1 MVPLDGAKMNRS
13 LQRLRKSF
21 MNRGTRYVVAVA
33 LILGVVM
40 LYLLSRASTNTTDFA
55 NDLPLLLGFGVAV
68 LVVLLVL
75 VGFQLVTVRRRLKA
89 RVFGSKLTL
98 RLVVVF
104 TMVSV
109 LPGVLMYGISVQ
121 FLAGS
126 IESWFDVR
134 VDSALEG
141 GLNLGRVNLETGLRE
156 LQRKADSMAV
166 SLSDGQDGA
175 RVAELNDLREQAAVH
190 EAALL
195 TPDGDIIAFSGTD
208 SEQLMPVMPNPSVLR
223 QVRLQ
228 QPYLSIEEDGD
239 FSLRLRVAVPVNYPA
254 GETEILQL
262 VQPVSE
268 KLARDAAMVQEAYR
282 DYQELSLSREG
293 LKRLYTL
300 ALTLSLGLALL
311 SVLLLAIMFSNR
323 LSAPLGF
330 LAAGTRAVA
339 QGDFSQRQPVH
350 RQDELGVLTESF
362 NAMTRQLSEAQTA
375 AQQHQEALSAANVY
389 LESILANLSAGVLS
403 FDTDFRLRASNRS
416 AEKILGA
423 ELTQLVGTSVADWQT
438 SAPRLVTICQA
449 ARASFVEGGET
460 TWQQEIEV
468 DTQAGKQVL
477 LLRGSQL
484 LEGEEKGYVVVFDDV
499 TELLQAQRY
508 AAWGEVARRL
518 AHEIKNPL
526 TPIQLSAERL
536 QRRLSEKLET
546 SDSDVL
552 NRSTQTIVNQV
563 SALKGMVNAF
573 SEYARSPETD
583 SSPVDLNA
591 LVGDVLELYEAS
603 RPLLR
608 VELDPRLPT
617 VFGDSAKLRQ
627 VLHNLL
633 QNAEQAVAEVS
644 QPQIVVRT
652 EAKDNGVVLSV
663 RDNGS
668 GFPEQ
673 MMARV
678 FEPYVSSKLRG
689 TGLGLAIVK
698 KIVEEH
704 NGSVTISNPASG
716 GALVEIRLS
725 KVAGVTDIQQAVVN
739 R

>member
-1 MVPLDGAKMNRS
+1 MNPSLQKIRRS
-13 LQRLRKSF
+13 L
-21 MNRGTRYVVAVA
+21 MTRGMRYVVAIA

-40 LYLLSRASTNTTDFA
+40 LYLLSTASTNTTDFG
-55 NDLPLLLGFGVAV
+55 NDLPVLLGFGVV
-68 LVVLLVL
+68 IVVTLLLL
-75 VGFQLVTVRRRLKA
+75 VGFQLVLLRRRLKA

-98 RLVVVF
+98 RLVIVF
-104 TMVSV
+104 TIVSV
-109 LPGVLMYGISVQ
+109 LPGVVMYGISVQ

-166 SLSDGQDGA
+166 TLSNGKISA
-175 RVAELNDLREQAAVH
+175 RVATLNQLREQAAVH

-195 TPDGDIIAFSGTD
+195 SPDGTIIAFSGMD
-208 SEQLMPVMPNPSVLR
+208 SEQLMPVVPNPSVLR

-228 QPYLSIEEDGD
+228 QPYLSVEEDGAYK
-239 FSLRLRVAVPVNYPA
+239 LRLRVVVPVNRPG

-268 KLARDAAMVQEAYR
+268 RLARDAALVQDAYR
-282 DYQELSLSREG
+282 DYEELSLSRHG

-311 SVLLLAIMFSNR
+311 SVLLLAIIFSNR
-323 LSAPLGF
+323 LSSPLSF

-339 QGDFSQRQPVH
+339 QGDFTQRQPVH
-350 RQDELGVLTESF
+350 RHDELGVLTESF
-362 NAMTRQLSEAQTA
+362 NAMTDQLSDAQTA
-375 AQQHQEALSAANVY
+375 AQRHQDALSAAKAY

-403 FDTDFRLRASNRS
+403 FDAQFRLRASNRS

-423 ELTQLVGTSVADWQT
+423 DLTLLIGTNAQHWTT
-438 SAPRLVTICQA
+438 SAPRLVNIWRVSR
-449 ARASFVEGGET
+449 ARFVEHAET
-460 TWQQEIEV
+460 TWEQQIEV
-468 DTQAGKQVL
+468 DTQTGKQVL

-499 TELLQAQRY
+499 TKLLQAQRY

-536 QRRLSEKLET
+536 QRRLSEKLDA
-546 SDSDVL
+546 SDADVL
-552 NRSTQTIVNQV
+552 NRSTHTIVNQV
-563 SALKGMVNAF
+563 SALKDMVNAF
-573 SEYARSPETD
+573 SEYARSPE
-583 SSPVDLNA
+583 SNLAPVDLNA
-591 LVGDVLELYEAS
+591 LVGDVLDLYEAS
-603 RPLLR
+603 RPRLR
-608 VELDPRLPT
+608 VELGQHLPT
-617 VFGDSAKLRQ
+617 VFGDSTKLRQ
-627 VLHNLL
+627 LLHNLL

-652 EAKDNGVVLSV
+652 SEVENGVVLSV
-663 RDNGS
+663 RDNGP

-678 FEPYVSSKLRG
+678 FEPYVTSKARG

-704 NGSVTISNPASG
+704 NGSVTISNPESG
-716 GALVEIRLS
+716 GALVEIRLA
-725 KVAGVTDIQQAVVN
+725 KVAGMSDTRQAAIN
-739 R
+739 H

>member
-1 MVPLDGAKMNRS
+1 MNRP
-13 LQRLRKSF
+13 LKKLRKSL
-21 MNRGTRYVVAVA
+21 MNRATRHVVGAA

-40 LYLLSRASTNTTDFA
+40 LYLLSTASTNTTEFA
-55 NDLPLLLGFGVAV
+55 NDLPLLLGLGVGV
-68 LVVLLVL
+68 LVVLLLL

-98 RLVVVF
+98 RLVLVF

-141 GLNLGRVNLETGLRE
+141 GLNLGRVNLETGVRE

-166 SLSDGQDGA
+166 SLSDGQAGA
-175 RVAELNDLREQAAVH
+175 RVAVLNKLREQAAVH

-195 TPDGDIIAFSGTD
+195 TPEGEIIAFSGTD
-208 SEQLMPVMPNPSVLR
+208 AEQLMPVMPNLSVLR

-228 QPYLSIEEDGD
+228 QPYLSIEED
-239 FSLRLRVAVPVNYPA
+239 SKSRLRLRVAVPVNYPA

-268 KLARDAAMVQEAYR
+268 KLARDAAAVQEAYR

-300 ALTLSLGLALL
+300 ALTLSLGVALL
-311 SVLLLAIMFSNR
+311 SVLLLAIMFANR

-339 QGDFSQRQPVH
+339 QGDFSQRQPVQ
-350 RQDELGVLTESF
+350 RQDELGLLTESF
-362 NAMTRQLSEAQTA
+362 NAMTRQLSEAQSA
-375 AQQHQEALSAANVY
+375 AQQHQEALSAANAY

-423 ELTQLVGTSVADWQT
+423 QLTQLIGTSIADWQT
-438 SAPRLVTICQA
+438 SAPRLMSICQA
-449 ARASFVEGGET
+449 ARARFEGGET

-468 DTQAGKQVL
+468 DTQSGKQVL

-536 QRRLSEKLET
+536 QHRLSEKLET

-573 SEYARSPETD
+573 SDYARSPEPD
-583 SSPVDLNA
+583 LAPVDLNA
-591 LVGDVLELYEAS
+591 LVGDVLQLYEAS

-608 VELDPRLPT
+608 VELDPHLPT
-617 VFGDSAKLRQ
+617 IFGDSAKLRQ

-633 QNAEQAVAEVS
+633 RNAEQAVAEVS
-644 QPQIVVRT
+644 RPQIVVRT
-652 EAKDNGVVLSV
+652 EVTANGVVLSV
-663 RDNGS
+663 RDNGA
-668 GFPEQ
+668 GFPEKI
-673 MMARV
+673 MTRV
-678 FEPYVSSKLRG
+678 FEPYVSSKSRG
-689 TGLGLAIVK
+689 TGLGLAIVR

-716 GALVEIRLS
+716 GALVEVRLL
-725 KVAGVTDIQQAVVN
+725 KIAGEADVHQAVVN

>member
-1 MVPLDGAKMNRS
+1 M
-13 LQRLRKSF
+13 
-21 MNRGTRYVVAVA
+21 RYVVGLA
-33 LILGVVM
+33 LGLGIVM
-40 LYLLSRASTNTTDFA
+40 LYLLSTASTNATDFA
-55 NDLPLLLGFGVAV
+55 NDLPLLLGLGVAI
-68 LVVLLVL
+68 LVILMLL
-75 VGFQLVTVRRRLKA
+75 VGFQLVIVRRRIKA

-98 RLVVVF
+98 RLVLVF

-109 LPGVLMYGISVQ
+109 LPGVLMYAISVH

-141 GLNLGRVNLETGLRE
+141 GLNLGRVNLEAGLRE
-156 LQRKADSMAV
+156 LHRKADTMAL
-166 SLSDGQDGA
+166 SLSNGQSSA
-175 RVAELNDLREQAAVH
+175 RVAALNDLREQAAVD

-195 TPDGDIIAFSGTD
+195 SPEGDIIAFSGSD
-208 SEQLMPVMPNPSVLR
+208 SEQLLPVMPNPSVLR

-228 QPYLSIEEDGD
+228 QPYLSIEEDRE
-239 FSLRLRVAVPVNYPA
+239 SRLRLRVAVPVNQRG

-293 LKRLYTL
+293 LNRLYTL
-300 ALTLSLGLALL
+300 SLTLSLGLALL

-339 QGDFSQRQPVH
+339 QGDFSQRQPVQ
-350 RQDELGVLTESF
+350 RQDELGLLTESF
-362 NAMTRQLSEAQTA
+362 NAMTHQLSEAQKA
-375 AQQHQEALSAANVY
+375 AHQHQEALTGAKAY
-389 LESILANLSAGVLS
+389 LESILTNLSAGVIS
-403 FDTDFRLRASNRS
+403 FDAQFRLRASNRS

-423 ELTQLVGTSVADWQT
+423 DLTHLLGSGVERWEE
-438 SAPRLVTICQA
+438 SAPRLVNIFEA
-449 ARASFVEGGET
+449 ARARFIKNREA
-460 TWQQEIEV
+460 TWQEEIEV
-468 DTQAGKQVL
+468 DTPSGKQVL

-499 TELLQAQRY
+499 TKLLQAQRY

-536 QRRLSEKLET
+536 ERRLSEKLEPA
-546 SDSDVL
+546 DFDVL

-563 SALKGMVNAF
+563 TALKSMVNAF
-573 SEYARSPETD
+573 SEYARSPEPD
-583 SSPVDLNA
+583 LAPVDLNA
-591 LVGDVLELYEAS
+591 LVCDVLELYQSLRS
-603 RPLLR
+603 RLR
-608 VELDPRLPT
+608 VELDADLPT
-617 VFGDSAKLRQ
+617 IYGDSTKLRQ

-633 QNAEQAVAEVS
+633 QNAEQAVAEVT

-652 EAKDNGVVLSV
+652 QAAGDTVSLSVHDNG
-663 RDNGS
+663 G

-673 MMARV
+673 MMGRV
-678 FEPYVSSKLRG
+678 FEPYVTSKTHG

-704 NGSVTISNPASG
+704 NGSVVISNPQSG
-716 GALVEIRLS
+716 GALVEVRLS
-725 KVAGVTDIQQAVVN
+725 RLTGVTGVQQAAVN
-739 R
+739 H

>member
-1 MVPLDGAKMNRS
+1 MNRTLQKIRRS
-13 LQRLRKSF
+13 L
-21 MNRGTRYVVAVA
+21 MTRGMRYVVGLA
-33 LILGVVM
+33 LTLGVVM
-40 LYLLSRASTNTTDFA
+40 LYLLSTASTNTTNFG
-55 NDLPLLLGFGVAV
+55 NNLPGLLGLGVAI
-68 LVVLLVL
+68 VVALMVL
-75 VGFQLVTVRRRLKA
+75 VGFQLVFLRRRLKA
-89 RVFGSKLTL
+89 RIFGSKLTL
-98 RLVVVF
+98 RLVIVF
-104 TMVSV
+104 TIVSV
-109 LPGVLMYGISVQ
+109 LPGVVMYGISVQ

-134 VDSALEG
+134 VDSALES
-141 GLNLGRVNLETGLRE
+141 GLNLGRVNLESGLRE

-166 SLSDGQDGA
+166 SLSDGK
-175 RVAELNDLREQAAVH
+175 VVTPVSTLNQLREQAAVH

-195 TPDGDIIAFSGTD
+195 SSDGNIIAFSGVD
-208 SEQLMPVMPNPSVLR
+208 SEQLMPVVPNPSVLR

-228 QPYLSIEEDGD
+228 QPYLAVEEDGA
-239 FSLRLRVAVPVNYPA
+239 SGLRLRVAVPVNQP
-254 GETEILQL
+254 GGGTEILQL

-268 KLARDAAMVQEAYR
+268 RLARDAALVQEAYR
-282 DYQELSLSREG
+282 DYQELSLSRHG

-323 LSAPLGF
+323 LSSPLGF

-339 QGDFSQRQPVH
+339 QGDFSLRQPVH

-362 NAMTRQLSEAQTA
+362 NAMTEQLSEAQRA
-375 AQQHQEALSAANVY
+375 AQRHQDALSAAKAY

-403 FDTDFRLRASNRS
+403 FDTQFRLRASNRS

-423 ELTQLVGTSVADWQT
+423 DLTQLIGKSAEHWAGT
-438 SAPRLVTICQA
+438 APRLVNIVQVAGT
-449 ARASFVEGGET
+449 RFVNDAEA
-460 TWQQEIEV
+460 TWEQQIDV
-468 DTQAGKQVL
+468 DTQTGKQVL

-484 LEGEEKGYVVVFDDV
+484 QEGKEKGYVVVFDDV
-499 TELLQAQRY
+499 TKLLQAQRY

-536 QRRLSEKLET
+536 QRRLSEKLDD

-552 NRSTQTIVNQV
+552 NRSTHTIVNQV
-563 SALKGMVNAF
+563 SALKDMVNAF

-583 SSPVDLNA
+583 LVPVDLNM
-591 LVGDVLELYEAS
+591 LVGEVLELYEAS
-603 RPLLR
+603 RPRLR
-608 VELDPRLPT
+608 VELGHGLP
-617 VFGDSAKLRQ
+617 VISGDSTQLRQ
-627 VLHNLL
+627 MVHNLL

-644 QPQIVVRT
+644 RPQIVVRT
-652 EAKDNGVVLSV
+652 CEVEDGVVLSV
-663 RDNGS
+663 RDNGP

-678 FEPYVSSKLRG
+678 FEPYVTSKAKG

-704 NGSVTISNPASG
+704 NGSVAISNPESG
-716 GALVEIRLS
+716 GALVEIKLA
-725 KVAGVTDIQQAVVN
+725 KVTGVSNTGQVAMNQ
-739 R
+739 

>member
-1 MVPLDGAKMNRS
+1 MSRLLP
-13 LQRLRKSF
+13 RLRKSF
-21 MNRGTRYVVAVA
+21 LNRGMRYVVALA
-33 LILGVVM
+33 LMLGVVM
-40 LYLLSRASTNTTDFA
+40 LYLLSTASTNTTTFD
-55 NDLPLLLGFGVAV
+55 NDLPLLLGFGVAI
-68 LVVLLVL
+68 LVVLMLL

-89 RVFGSKLTL
+89 HVFGSKLTL
-98 RLVVVF
+98 RLVTVF
-104 TMVSV
+104 TVVSI
-109 LPGVLMYGISVQ
+109 LPGVLVYAISVQ

-156 LQRKADSMAV
+156 LHRKADSMAV
-166 SLSDGQDGA
+166 SLSDEPIGT
-175 RVAELNDLREQAAVH
+175 RVATLNELREQVAVH

-195 TPDGDIIAFSGTD
+195 TPDGEIIAFSGVE
-208 SEQLMPVMPNPSVLR
+208 SEGLMPRIPNPSILR

-228 QPYLSIEEDGD
+228 QPYLSVEED
-239 FSLRLRVAVPVNYPA
+239 STNKLRLRVVVPVNQPG
-254 GETEILQL
+254 GETDILQL

-268 KLARDAAMVQEAYR
+268 KLAHDAAMVQEAYR
-282 DYQELSLSREG
+282 DYQELALSRHG

-350 RQDELGVLTESF
+350 RHDELGLLTESF
-362 NAMTRQLSEAQTA
+362 NTMTRQLSEAQTA
-375 AQQHQEALSAANVY
+375 AQQHQEALSAAKAY

-423 ELTQLVGTSVADWQT
+423 DLRQLVGTGIERWAND
-438 SAPRLVTICQA
+438 APRLGNISQA
-449 ARASFVEGGET
+449 ARTHFVDRGAA
-460 TWQQEIEV
+460 TWQEEIEV
-468 DTQAGKQVL
+468 DTEAGKQVL

-484 LEGEEKGYVVVFDDV
+484 LEGEERGYVVVFDDV
-499 TELLQAQRY
+499 TKLLQAQRY

-536 QRRLSEKLET
+536 QRRLSTKLDA
-546 SDSDVL
+546 SDADVL

-573 SEYARSPETD
+573 SEYARSPEAD
-583 SSPVDLNA
+583 LAPVNLNA

-603 RPLLR
+603 RPRLR
-608 VELDPRLPT
+608 VELDASLPT

-644 QPQIVVRT
+644 QPQIIVSTRAV
-652 EAKDNGVVLSV
+652 DDSVILSV
-663 RDNGS
+663 RDNGP
-668 GFPEQ
+668 GLPEH
-673 MMARV
+673 MLARV
-678 FEPYVSSKLRG
+678 FEPYVTSKMRG

-704 NGSVTISNPASG
+704 HGSVEISNLPSG

-725 KVAGVTDIQQAVVN
+725 KAVDNSGIHRAAVN
-739 R
+739 D

>member
-1 MVPLDGAKMNRS
+1 MKRTLHRI
-13 LQRLRKSF
+13 RKSF
-21 MNRGTRYVVAVA
+21 MSRGMRYVVALA
-33 LILGVVM
+33 LILGLVM
-40 LYLLSRASTNTTDFA
+40 LYLLSTASTNTTDFD
-55 NDLPLLLGFGVAV
+55 NELPLLLGLGVGI
-68 LVVLLVL
+68 LVVLMLL

-98 RLVVVF
+98 TLVLVF
-104 TMVSV
+104 TAVSI
-109 LPGVLMYGISVQ
+109 LPGVLVYAISVQ

-141 GLNLGRVNLETGLRE
+141 GLNLGRVNLETGLNE
-156 LQRKADSMAV
+156 LHRKADSMAV
-166 SLSDGQDGA
+166 SLSDGPA
-175 RVAELNDLREQAAVH
+175 STRVATLNELREKAAVH

-195 TPDGDIIAFSGTD
+195 TPDGELIAFSGTEA
-208 SEQLMPVMPNPSVLR
+208 EQLMPLVPNPSVLR

-228 QPYLSIEEDGD
+228 QPYLAVEEDGK
-239 FSLRLRVAVPVNYPA
+239 SRLRLRVIVPVNQPG

-268 KLARDAAMVQEAYR
+268 KLAHDAAMVQEAYR
-282 DYQELSLSREG
+282 DYQELSLSRHG

-300 ALTLSLGLALL
+300 ALTLSLGVSLL

-350 RQDELGVLTESF
+350 RHDELGVLTESF
-362 NAMTRQLSEAQTA
+362 NTMTRQLSEAQTA
-375 AQQHQEALSAANVY
+375 AHQHQEALSAAKAY

-423 ELTQLVGTSVADWQT
+423 RLMQLIGTDIHRWET
-438 SAPRLVTICQA
+438 SAPRLVNICMA
-449 ARASFVEGGET
+449 ARTFFVDQRKT
-460 TWQQEIEV
+460 TWQQQIEV
-468 DTQAGKQVL
+468 DTQSGKQVL

-499 TELLQAQRY
+499 TQLLQAQRY

-526 TPIQLSAERL
+526 TPIQLSAERM
-536 QRRLSEKLET
+536 QRRLSEKLDA
-546 SDSDVL
+546 SDAEVL
-552 NRSTQTIVNQV
+552 TRSTQTIVNQV
-563 SALKGMVNAF
+563 AALKGMVNAF
-573 SEYARSPETD
+573 SEYARSPEAD
-583 SSPVDLNA
+583 VAPIDLNA

-603 RPLLR
+603 RPRLL
-608 VELDPRLPT
+608 VELEENLPMAL
-617 VFGDSAKLRQ
+617 GDASKLRQ

-633 QNAEQAVAEVS
+633 QNAEHAVMEVS
-644 QPQIVVRT
+644 RPQIIVRT
-652 EAKDNGVVLSV
+652 GTVNDSVVLSV

-678 FEPYVSSKLRG
+678 FEPYVTSKARG

-698 KIVEEH
+698 KIVEEL
-704 NGSVTISNPASG
+704 NGSVEISNPPGG
-716 GALVEIRLS
+716 GALVEVKLS
-725 KVAGVTDIQQAVVN
+725 KVAGVTGVHQAVVN
-739 R
+739 D

>member
-1 MVPLDGAKMNRS
+1 M
-13 LQRLRKSF
+13 
-21 MNRGTRYVVAVA
+21 RYVVGLA
-33 LILGVVM
+33 LILGVLM
-40 LYLLSRASTNTTDFA
+40 LYLLSTASTNTTDVG
-55 NDLPLLLGFGVAV
+55 NNLPRLLGFGVAIIV
-68 LVVLLVL
+68 ALMVL
-75 VGFQLVTVRRRLKA
+75 VGFQLVFLRRRLKA
-89 RVFGSKLTL
+89 RIFGSKLTL
-98 RLVVVF
+98 RLVIVF
-104 TMVSV
+104 TIVSV
-109 LPGVLMYGISVQ
+109 LPGVVMYGISVQ

-141 GLNLGRVNLETGLRE
+141 GLNLGRVNLESGLRE

-166 SLSDGQDGA
+166 SLSDGK
-175 RVAELNDLREQAAVH
+175 VVTPVSTLNQLREQAAVH

-195 TPDGDIIAFSGTD
+195 SSDGNIIAFSGVD
-208 SEQLMPVMPNPSVLR
+208 SEQLMPVVLNPSVLR

-228 QPYLSIEEDGD
+228 QPYLAVEEDG
-239 FSLRLRVAVPVNYPA
+239 SAGLRLRVAVPVNKPG

-262 VQPVSE
+262 MQPVSE
-268 KLARDAAMVQEAYR
+268 RLARDAALVQEAYR
-282 DYQELSLSREG
+282 DYQELSLSRHG

-323 LSAPLGF
+323 LSSPLGF

-339 QGDFSQRQPVH
+339 QGDFSLRQPVH

-362 NAMTRQLSEAQTA
+362 NAMTEQLSEAQRA
-375 AQQHQEALSAANVY
+375 AQRHQEALSAAKAY

-403 FDTDFRLRASNRS
+403 FDTQFRLRASNRS

-423 ELTQLVGTSVADWQT
+423 DLTQLIGKSPEHWTA
-438 SAPRLVTICQA
+438 SAPRLVNIGQV
-449 ARASFVEGGET
+449 ARTRFVDDADS
-460 TWQQEIEV
+460 TWEQQIDV
-468 DTQAGKQVL
+468 DTQTGKQVL

-484 LEGEEKGYVVVFDDV
+484 QEGKEKGYVVVFDDV
-499 TELLQAQRY
+499 TKLLQAQRY

-536 QRRLSEKLET
+536 QRRLSEKLDE

-552 NRSTQTIVNQV
+552 NRSTHTIVNQV
-563 SALKGMVNAF
+563 SALKDMVNAF

-583 SSPVDLNA
+583 LVPIDLNA
-591 LVGDVLELYEAS
+591 LVGEVIELYEAS
-603 RPLLR
+603 RPRLR
-608 VELDPRLPT
+608 VELGSGLPAIS
-617 VFGDSAKLRQ
+617 GDRTQLRQ
-627 VLHNLL
+627 LVHNLL

-644 QPQIVVRT
+644 RPQIVVRT
-652 EAKDNGVVLSV
+652 SEDEDGVVLSV

-678 FEPYVSSKLRG
+678 FEPYVTSKAKG

-704 NGSVTISNPASG
+704 DGSIAISNPESG
-716 GALVEIRLS
+716 GALVEIKFA
-725 KVAGVTDIQQAVVN
+725 KVARVSDTGRAAMNQ
-739 R
+739 

>member
-1 MVPLDGAKMNRS
+1 MVPLDGAAMNRT
-13 LQRLRKSF
+13 LQKLRKSLTH
-21 MNRGTRYVVAVA
+21 RGTRHVVGVA

-40 LYLLSRASTNTTDFA
+40 LYLLSTASNNTTEFA

-75 VGFQLVTVRRRLKA
+75 VGLQLVTVRRRLKA

-98 RLVVVF
+98 RLVLVF

-175 RVAELNDLREQAAVH
+175 RVAVLNKLREQAAVH

-195 TPDGDIIAFSGTD
+195 SPEGDIIAFSGTD

-228 QPYLSIEEDGD
+228 QPYLSIEED
-239 FSLRLRVAVPVNYPA
+239 SRSRLRLRVAVPVNYPA

-268 KLARDAAMVQEAYR
+268 KLARDAAMVQRAYR

-300 ALTLSLGLALL
+300 ALTLSLGVALL

-330 LAAGTRAVA
+330 LVAGTRAVA
-339 QGDFSQRQPVH
+339 QGDFSQRQPVQ
-350 RQDELGVLTESF
+350 RQDELGILTESF
-362 NAMTRQLSEAQTA
+362 NAMTRQLSDAQSA
-375 AQQHQEALSAANVY
+375 AHQHQEALSAANAY

-423 ELTQLVGTSVADWQT
+423 ELTQLIGTSMADWET
-438 SAPRLVTICQA
+438 SAPRLVTICTA
-449 ARASFVEGGET
+449 ARAQFIEEGET
-460 TWQQEIEV
+460 TWQQEVEV
-468 DTQAGKQVL
+468 DTQSGKQVL

-536 QRRLSEKLET
+536 QHRLSDRLET

-573 SEYARSPETD
+573 SDYARSPEPD
-583 SSPVDLNA
+583 LAPVDLNA

-608 VELDPRLPT
+608 VELDPHLPT
-617 VFGDSAKLRQ
+617 IFGDSAKLRQ

-633 QNAEQAVAEVS
+633 QNAEQAIAEVS
-644 QPQIVVRT
+644 RPQIVVRT
-652 EAKDNGVVLSV
+652 EATDNGVILSV
-663 RDNGS
+663 RDNGA

-673 MMARV
+673 IMTRV
-678 FEPYVSSKLRG
+678 FEPYVSSKSRG
-689 TGLGLAIVK
+689 TGLGLAIVR

-716 GALVEIRLS
+716 GALVEVRLS
-725 KVAGVTDIQQAVVN
+725 KVAGVSDVDQAVVN

>member
-1 MVPLDGAKMNRS
+1 MVSLDHEAMNRLLS
-13 LQRLRKSF
+13 KLRKSF
-21 MNRGTRYVVAVA
+21 MNRGMRYVVALA
-33 LILGVVM
+33 LILGLVM
-40 LYLLSRASTNTTDFA
+40 LYLLSTASTNTTDF
-55 NDLPLLLGFGVAV
+55 DSELPLLLGFGVGI
-68 LVVLLVL
+68 LVVLMLL
-75 VGFQLVTVRRRLKA
+75 VGSQLVTVRRRLKA

-98 RLVVVF
+98 RLVLVF
-104 TMVSV
+104 TVVSI
-109 LPGVLMYGISVQ
+109 LPGVLVYAISVQ

-141 GLNLGRVNLETGLRE
+141 GLNLGRVNLETGLNE
-156 LQRKADSMAV
+156 LHRKADSMAV
-166 SLSDGQDGA
+166 SLSGGPTGT
-175 RVAELNDLREQAAVH
+175 RVAALNELREKAAVN

-195 TPDGDIIAFSGTD
+195 TPGGEIIAFSGVEP
-208 SEQLMPVMPNPSVLR
+208 EQLMPVMPNPSVLR

-228 QPYLSIEEDGD
+228 QPYLAVEEDSKSG
-239 FSLRLRVAVPVNYPA
+239 LRLRVIVPVNQPG

-262 VQPVSE
+262 VQPVSP

-282 DYQELSLSREG
+282 DYQELSLSRHG

-350 RQDELGVLTESF
+350 RTDELGVLTESF
-362 NAMTRQLSEAQTA
+362 NTMTRQLAEAQTA
-375 AQQHQEALSAANVY
+375 AQQHQEALSAAKAY

-403 FDTDFRLRASNRS
+403 FDTEFRLRASNRS
-416 AEKILGA
+416 AERILGA
-423 ELTQLVGTSVADWQT
+423 HLTQLVGTGAEQWET
-438 SAPRLVTICQA
+438 SAPRLVNICHA
-449 ARASFVEGGET
+449 ARARFEDKGEA
-460 TWQQEIEV
+460 TWEEQINV

-484 LEGEEKGYVVVFDDV
+484 LEGDEKGYVVVFDDV
-499 TELLQAQRY
+499 TKLLQAQRY

-536 QRRLSEKLET
+536 QRRLSEKLDV

-573 SEYARSPETD
+573 SEYARSPEPD
-583 SSPVDLNA
+583 MAPVDLNA

-603 RPLLR
+603 RPRLR
-608 VELDPRLPT
+608 VELGKNLPT

-633 QNAEQAVAEVS
+633 QNAEQAVAEVARPS
-644 QPQIVVRT
+644 IVVRT
-652 EAKDNGVVLSV
+652 EARENGVVLSV
-663 RDNGS
+663 RDNGP

-673 MMARV
+673 MMVRV
-678 FEPYVSSKLRG
+678 FEPYVTSKTRG

-704 NGSVTISNPASG
+704 DGSVEISNPPSG
-716 GALVEIRLS
+716 GALVEVRLS
-725 KVAGVTDIQQAVVN
+725 RVSGMSDVHQAAVN
-739 R
+739 D

>member
-1 MVPLDGAKMNRS
+1 MTRALH
-13 LQRLRKSF
+13 RLRKSF
-21 MNRGTRYVVAVA
+21 MSRGMRYVVALA
-33 LILGVVM
+33 LILGLVM
-40 LYLLSRASTNTTDFA
+40 LYLLSTASTNTTDF
-55 NDLPLLLGFGVAV
+55 NNNLPLLLGFGVGI
-68 LVVLLVL
+68 LVVLMLL

-98 RLVVVF
+98 RLVLVF
-104 TMVSV
+104 TAVSI
-109 LPGVLMYGISVQ
+109 LPGVVVYAISVQ

-141 GLNLGRVNLETGLRE
+141 GLNLGRVNLETGLNE
-156 LQRKADSMAV
+156 LHRKADSMAV
-166 SLSDGQDGA
+166 SLSDGGPA
-175 RVAELNDLREQAAVH
+175 STRVATLNELREKAAVN

-195 TPDGDIIAFSGTD
+195 TPDGEIIAFSGTEA
-208 SEQLMPVMPNPSVLR
+208 EQLMPLIPNPSILR

-228 QPYLSIEEDGD
+228 QPYLAVEEGGK
-239 FSLRLRVAVPVNYPA
+239 SRLRLRVVVPVNQA
-254 GETEILQL
+254 GGETEILQL

-268 KLARDAAMVQEAYR
+268 KLAHDAAMVQEAYR
-282 DYQELSLSREG
+282 DYQELSLSRHG

-300 ALTLSLGLALL
+300 ALTLSLGVALL

-350 RQDELGVLTESF
+350 RHDELGVLTESF
-362 NAMTRQLSEAQTA
+362 NAMTHQLSEAQTA
-375 AQQHQEALSAANVY
+375 AHQHQEALSAAKAY

-403 FDTDFRLRASNRS
+403 FDTEFRLRASNRS

-423 ELTQLVGTSVADWQT
+423 RLTQLVGTDMARWEK
-438 SAPRLVTICQA
+438 SAPRLVNICQA
-449 ARASFVEGGET
+449 ARSLFLDKGKS
-460 TWQQEIEV
+460 TWQQQIEV
-468 DTQAGKQVL
+468 DTQSGKQVL

-484 LEGEEKGYVVVFDDV
+484 LEGEERGYVVVFDDV
-499 TELLQAQRY
+499 TQLLQAQRY

-526 TPIQLSAERL
+526 TPIQLSAERM
-536 QRRLSEKLET
+536 QRRLSEKLDA
-546 SDSDVL
+546 SDADVL
-552 NRSTQTIVNQV
+552 TRSTQTIVNQV

-573 SEYARSPETD
+573 SEYARSPEPD
-583 SSPVDLNA
+583 VAPIDLNA
-591 LVGDVLELYEAS
+591 LVGEVLQLYEAS
-603 RPLLR
+603 RPKLL
-608 VELDPRLPT
+608 VELDQNLPT
-617 VFGDSAKLRQ
+617 VLGDSSKLRQ

-633 QNAEQAVAEVS
+633 QNAEHAVVAIS
-644 QPQIVVRT
+644 RPQIVVRT
-652 EAKDNGVVLSV
+652 EAVGNSVVLSV
-663 RDNGS
+663 RDNGP

-678 FEPYVSSKLRG
+678 FEPYVTSKSRG

-698 KIVEEH
+698 KIVEEL
-704 NGSVTISNPASG
+704 NGSVEISNPPGG
-716 GALVEIRLS
+716 GALVEVRLS
-725 KVAGVTDIQQAVVN
+725 KVAGVSGMHQVAVN
-739 R
+739 D

>member
-1 MVPLDGAKMNRS
+1 MKRTLHRI
-13 LQRLRKSF
+13 RKSF
-21 MNRGTRYVVAVA
+21 MNRGMRYVVALA
-33 LILGVVM
+33 LILGLVM
-40 LYLLSRASTNTTDFA
+40 LYLLSTASTNTTDFD
-55 NDLPLLLGFGVAV
+55 NELPLLLGLGVGI
-68 LVVLLVL
+68 LVVLMLL

-98 RLVVVF
+98 TLVLVF
-104 TMVSV
+104 TAVSI
-109 LPGVLMYGISVQ
+109 LPGVLVYAISVQ

-141 GLNLGRVNLETGLRE
+141 GLNLGRVNLETGLNE
-156 LQRKADSMAV
+156 LHRKADSMAV
-166 SLSDGQDGA
+166 SLSDGPA
-175 RVAELNDLREQAAVH
+175 STRVATLNELREKAAVH

-195 TPDGDIIAFSGTD
+195 TPDGEIIAFSGTEA
-208 SEQLMPVMPNPSVLR
+208 EQLMPLIPNPSVLR

-228 QPYLSIEEDGD
+228 QPYLAIEEDGK
-239 FSLRLRVAVPVNYPA
+239 SRLRLRVIVPVNQPG

-268 KLARDAAMVQEAYR
+268 KLAHDAAMVQEAYR
-282 DYQELSLSREG
+282 DYQELSLSRHG

-300 ALTLSLGLALL
+300 ALTLSLGVSLL

-350 RQDELGVLTESF
+350 RHDELGVLTESF
-362 NAMTRQLSEAQTA
+362 NTMTRQLSEAQTA
-375 AQQHQEALSAANVY
+375 AHQHQEALSAAKAY

-423 ELTQLVGTSVADWQT
+423 RLTQLIGTDIHHWEK
-438 SAPRLVTICQA
+438 SAPRLVNICLA
-449 ARASFVEGGET
+449 ARTFFVDKRKT
-460 TWQQEIEV
+460 TWQQQIEV
-468 DTQAGKQVL
+468 DTQSGKQVL

-499 TELLQAQRY
+499 TQLLQAQRY

-526 TPIQLSAERL
+526 TPIQLSAERM
-536 QRRLSEKLET
+536 QRRLSEKLDT
-546 SDSDVL
+546 SDAEVL
-552 NRSTQTIVNQV
+552 SRSTQTIVNQV
-563 SALKGMVNAF
+563 AALKGMVNAF
-573 SEYARSPETD
+573 SEYARSPEAD
-583 SSPVDLNA
+583 VAPIDLNA

-603 RPLLR
+603 RPRLL
-608 VELDPRLPT
+608 VELEETLPMAL
-617 VFGDSAKLRQ
+617 GDASKVRQ

-633 QNAEQAVAEVS
+633 QNAEHAVMEAS
-644 QPQIVVRT
+644 RPQIIVRT
-652 EAKDNGVVLSV
+652 ATVNDSVVLSV
-663 RDNGS
+663 RDNGP

-673 MMARV
+673 LMARV
-678 FEPYVSSKLRG
+678 FEPYVTSKARG

-698 KIVEEH
+698 KIVEEL
-704 NGSVTISNPASG
+704 NGNVEISNPPGG
-716 GALVEIRLS
+716 GALVEVKLM
-725 KVAGVTDIQQAVVN
+725 KVAGVSGVHQAAVN
-739 R
+739 D

>member
-1 MVPLDGAKMNRS
+1 MNRS

-68 LVVLLVL
+68 LVVLMLL
-75 VGFQLVTVRRRLKA
+75 VGYQLVMVRRRLKA

-195 TPDGDIIAFSGTD
+195 TPEGDIIAFSGTD

-239 FSLRLRVAVPVNYPA
+239 FSLRLRVAVPVHYSA

-583 SSPVDLNA
+583 SSPVDLNS

-608 VELDPRLPT
+608 VELDPHLPT

>member
-1 MVPLDGAKMNRS
+1 MVPLDGAKMKRS
-13 LQRLRKSF
+13 LHRLRKTL
-21 MNRGTRYVVAVA
+21 MNRGTRYVVVVA

-40 LYLLSRASTNTTDFA
+40 LYLLSTASTNTTEFA
-55 NDLPLLLGFGVAV
+55 NDLPILLGFGVAV
-68 LVVLLVL
+68 LVVLLLL

-98 RLVVVF
+98 RLVLVF

-141 GLNLGRVNLETGLRE
+141 GLNLGRSNLESGLSE

-166 SLSDGQDGA
+166 SLSDGQGGA
-175 RVAELNDLREQAAVH
+175 RVAALNDLREQAAVY

-195 TPDGDIIAFSGTD
+195 TPEGDILAFSATD
-208 SEQLMPVMPNPSVLR
+208 PEQLIPVMPNPSVLR

-228 QPYLSIEEDGD
+228 QPYLSIEED
-239 FSLRLRVAVPVNYPA
+239 SESKLRLRVAVPVNYPA

-282 DYQELSLSREG
+282 DYQALSLSREG

-339 QGDFSQRQPVH
+339 QGDFSQRQPVK

-362 NAMTRQLSEAQTA
+362 NTMTRQLSEAQTA
-375 AQQHQEALSAANVY
+375 AQQHQEALSAANAY

-403 FDTDFRLRASNRS
+403 FDMDFRLRASNRS

-423 ELTQLVGTSVADWQT
+423 DLTQLVGTSMVDWER
-438 SAPRLVTICQA
+438 SAPRLMNICLA
-449 ARASFVEGGET
+449 ARTRFVGRGET
-460 TWQQEIEV
+460 TWQQEVEV

-546 SDSDVL
+546 TDSDVL

-573 SEYARSPETD
+573 SDYARSPEPD
-583 SSPVDLNA
+583 LAPVDLNA
-591 LVGDVLELYEAS
+591 LVGDVLELYDAS

-608 VELDPRLPT
+608 VELDTHLPT
-617 VFGDSAKLRQ
+617 IFGDSAKLRQ

-633 QNAEQAVAEVS
+633 QNAEQAVANVN

-652 EAKDNGVVLSV
+652 EAIEDEVVLSV
-663 RDNGS
+663 SDNGV

-673 MMARV
+673 MMKRA
-678 FEPYVSSKLRG
+678 FEPYVTSKTRG

-704 NGSVTISNPASG
+704 NGTVTISNPASG
-716 GALVEIRLS
+716 GARVEIRLAKAS
-725 KVAGVTDIQQAVVN
+725 GVTEVQKAVVN

>member
-1 MVPLDGAKMNRS
+1 MSRRLQKFRRS
-13 LQRLRKSF
+13 L
-21 MNRGTRYVVAVA
+21 MTRGMRYVVGLA
-33 LILGVVM
+33 LILGVLM
-40 LYLLSRASTNTTDFA
+40 LYLLSTASTNTTDVG
-55 NDLPLLLGFGVAV
+55 NNLPRLLGFGVAIIV
-68 LVVLLVL
+68 ALMVL
-75 VGFQLVTVRRRLKA
+75 VGFQLVFLRRRLKA
-89 RVFGSKLTL
+89 RIFGSKLTL
-98 RLVVVF
+98 RLVIVF
-104 TMVSV
+104 TIVSV
-109 LPGVLMYGISVQ
+109 LPGVVMYGISVQ

-141 GLNLGRVNLETGLRE
+141 GLNLGRVNLESGLRE

-166 SLSDGQDGA
+166 SLSDGK
-175 RVAELNDLREQAAVH
+175 VVTPVSTLNQLREQAAVH

-195 TPDGDIIAFSGTD
+195 SSDGNIIAFSGVD
-208 SEQLMPVMPNPSVLR
+208 SEQLMPVVLNPSVLR

-228 QPYLSIEEDGD
+228 QPYLAVEEDG
-239 FSLRLRVAVPVNYPA
+239 SAGLRLRVAVPVNKPG

-262 VQPVSE
+262 MQPVSE
-268 KLARDAAMVQEAYR
+268 RLARDAALVQEAYR
-282 DYQELSLSREG
+282 DYQELSLSRHG

-323 LSAPLGF
+323 LSSPLGF

-339 QGDFSQRQPVH
+339 QGDFSLRQPVH

-362 NAMTRQLSEAQTA
+362 NAMTEQLSEAQRA
-375 AQQHQEALSAANVY
+375 AQRHQEALSAAKAY

-403 FDTDFRLRASNRS
+403 FDTQFRLRASNRS

-423 ELTQLVGTSVADWQT
+423 DLTQLIGKSPEHWTA
-438 SAPRLVTICQA
+438 SAPRLVNIGQV
-449 ARASFVEGGET
+449 ARTRFVDDADS
-460 TWQQEIEV
+460 TWEQQIDV
-468 DTQAGKQVL
+468 DTQTGKQVL

-484 LEGEEKGYVVVFDDV
+484 QEGKEKGYVVVFDDV
-499 TELLQAQRY
+499 TKLLQAQRY

-536 QRRLSEKLET
+536 QRRLSEKLDE

-552 NRSTQTIVNQV
+552 NRSTHTIVNQV
-563 SALKGMVNAF
+563 SALKDMVNAF

-583 SSPVDLNA
+583 LVPIDLNA
-591 LVGDVLELYEAS
+591 LVGEVIELYEAS
-603 RPLLR
+603 RPRLR
-608 VELDPRLPT
+608 VELGSGLPAIS
-617 VFGDSAKLRQ
+617 GDRTQLRQ
-627 VLHNLL
+627 LVHNLL

-644 QPQIVVRT
+644 RPQIVVRT
-652 EAKDNGVVLSV
+652 SEDEDGVVLSV

-678 FEPYVSSKLRG
+678 FEPYVTSKAKG

-704 NGSVTISNPASG
+704 DGSIAISNPESG
-716 GALVEIRLS
+716 GALVEIKFA
-725 KVAGVTDIQQAVVN
+725 KVARVSDTGRAAMNQ
-739 R
+739 

>member
-1 MVPLDGAKMNRS
+1 MNRFIS
-13 LQRLRKSF
+13 KLRKSF
-21 MNRGTRYVVAVA
+21 MNRGIRYVVALA

-40 LYLLSRASTNTTDFA
+40 LYLLSTASTNTTDF
-55 NDLPLLLGFGVAV
+55 DSELPFLLALGVGI
-68 LVVLLVL
+68 LVILMLL
-75 VGFQLVTVRRRLKA
+75 VGFQLVTVRRRVKA
-89 RVFGSKLTL
+89 RVFGSKLTV
-98 RLVVVF
+98 RLVLVF
-104 TMVSV
+104 TIVSIV
-109 LPGVLMYGISVQ
+109 PGVLIYAISVQ

-156 LQRKADSMAV
+156 LHRKADSMAV
-166 SLSDGQDGA
+166 NLSDGPSGA
-175 RVAELNDLREQAAVH
+175 RVAALNKLREQAAVH

-195 TPDGDIIAFSGTD
+195 APNGEIIAFSGVE
-208 SEQLMPVMPNPSVLR
+208 SGQLMPVIPNPSVLR

-228 QPYLSIEEDGD
+228 QPYLAVEEDRKSG
-239 FSLRLRVAVPVNYPA
+239 LRLRVIVPVNQPG

-282 DYQELSLSREG
+282 DYQELSLSRHG

-350 RQDELGVLTESF
+350 RHDELGVLTESF
-362 NAMTRQLSEAQTA
+362 NAMTHQLSEAQTA
-375 AQQHQEALSAANVY
+375 AQQHQEALSAAKAY

-403 FDTDFRLRASNRS
+403 FDTEFHLRASNRS
-416 AEKILGA
+416 AEGILGA
-423 ELTQLVGTSVADWQT
+423 DLTQLVGTGVGQWEKN
-438 SAPRLVTICQA
+438 APRLVNICQA
-449 ARASFVEGGET
+449 ARARFVDAGEA
-460 TWQQEIEV
+460 TWQQQIEV

-499 TELLQAQRY
+499 TKLLQAQRY

-536 QRRLSEKLET
+536 QRRLSDKLDA

-552 NRSTQTIVNQV
+552 SRSTQTIVNQV

-573 SEYARSPETD
+573 SEYARSPEPD
-583 SSPVDLNA
+583 IAPVNLNA

-603 RPLLR
+603 RPRLR
-608 VELDPRLPT
+608 VELDTNLPT
-617 VFGDSAKLRQ
+617 VFGDSSKLRQ

-633 QNAEQAVAEVS
+633 QNAEQAVVEVTR
-644 QPQIVVRT
+644 PQIVVRT
-652 EAKDNGVVLSV
+652 AAVEDGVVLSV
-663 RDNGS
+663 RDNGP

-673 MMARV
+673 MMSRV
-678 FEPYVSSKLRG
+678 FEPYVTSKTRG

-704 NGSVTISNPASG
+704 NGSVEISNPPSG
-716 GALVEIRLS
+716 GALVEVKLS
-725 KVAGVTDIQQAVVN
+725 RVAGVSEVHQAAVN
-739 R
+739 T